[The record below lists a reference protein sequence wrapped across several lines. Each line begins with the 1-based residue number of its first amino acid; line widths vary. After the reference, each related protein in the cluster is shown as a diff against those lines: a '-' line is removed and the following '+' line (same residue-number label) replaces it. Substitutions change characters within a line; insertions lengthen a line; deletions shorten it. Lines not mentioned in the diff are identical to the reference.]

1 MQLSDRLEVKRLL
14 DREVERVNSIEPRVQ
29 AVVRG
34 DWVVVLADG
43 RLVREWRWWV
53 STDVPVILEHAGNW
67 TSRRSDSCITPPP
80 SRGRALPL

>member
-29 AVVRG
+29 SVVRG

-53 STDVPVILEHAGNW
+53 STDVPGILEHAGNW
-67 TSRRSDSCITPPP
+67 TSVAGNVAEARV
-80 SRGRALPL
+80 ALLIASAP